1 MKPYKDKRTMET
13 HAIYGQVLLDT
24 YPSVRGFLSRYLL
37 CLTPVVLA
45 GISVLVLTYL
55 QAMLTA
61 SSASVVNSLETI
73 VPELPAFIEI
83 TVLLIAPVGIFLFF
97 IYIGDVTNHPEIS
110 TGAALT
116 IILSGIGAFS
126 MVLMSGL
133 PTVTTPFLLSLFRWI
148 AYLVQPAS
156 IVATVLVLIGTELF
170 RRSVRY
176 TLFGDLVR
184 ITGGVWTPVEH
195 LIAYSQ
201 IGKIRVKQ
209 NWFNRLIHVGS
220 IVFTSA
226 MYHGMEPGRTDSI
239 GLPGTESLLS
249 GYTIILPES
258 VHSPLDCL
266 YGITYPEKAKELLE
280 QKILQK

>member
-1 MKPYKDKRTMET
+1 MKPYKDKKTMET

-24 YPSVRGFLSRYLL
+24 YPSARGFLSRYLL

-55 QAMLTA
+55 QALLTA
-61 SSASVVNSLETI
+61 SFASVVHSLETI
-73 VPELPAFIEI
+73 APELPVFIEI
-83 TVLLIAPVGIFLFF
+83 TVLLIVPVGIFLFF
-97 IYIGDVTNHPEIS
+97 IFIGDVTNNPEIS
-110 TGAALT
+110 IGAALT
-116 IILSGIGAFS
+116 IILSGIGAFY
-126 MVLMSGL
+126 MVVMTGL
-133 PTVTTPFLLSLFRWI
+133 PTVTTPFLLSLFQWI

-156 IVATVLVLIGTELF
+156 IVATVLILIGTELF

-176 TLFGDLVR
+176 TLYRDLVR

-195 LIAYSQ
+195 LIAYKQ
-201 IGKIRVKQ
+201 IGRVTVKQ

-220 IVFTSA
+220 IVFASA
-226 MYHGMEPGRTDSI
+226 MYHGMDTVRTDSSD
-239 GLPGTESLLS
+239 LPGTESLLS

-280 QKILQK
+280 QKILRP